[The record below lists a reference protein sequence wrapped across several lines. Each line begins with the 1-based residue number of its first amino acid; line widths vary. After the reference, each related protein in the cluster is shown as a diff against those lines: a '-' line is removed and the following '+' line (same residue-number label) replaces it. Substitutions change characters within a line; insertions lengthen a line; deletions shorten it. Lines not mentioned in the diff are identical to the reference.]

1 MSAHSTANPR
11 AHNASPDREI
21 RVLMVC
27 LGNICRSPTA
37 HGVLD
42 KLIKNKGLSD
52 TIKVDSAGTS
62 TYHIGDPPDPRS
74 IAAARR
80 RGYSLE
86 QQTAR
91 QVKTGDFHE
100 FDYILAMDADN
111 LRHLEGAAPGDAR
124 ARLQLL
130 LDYSA
135 GASKSVPDPY
145 FGGGEQ
151 GFEQVLDLVEG
162 ACRRLLEKL
171 ERELSIPEAEQ

>member
-1 MSAHSTANPR
+1 
-11 AHNASPDREI
+11 
-21 RVLMVC
+21 MVC

-37 HGVLD
+37 HGVLE
-42 KLIKNKGLSD
+42 KFIENKGLSD
-52 TIKVDSAGTS
+52 YIKVDSAGTS
-62 TYHIGDPPDPRS
+62 TYHIGDHPDPRS
-74 IAAARR
+74 IAAAQR
-80 RGYSLE
+80 RGYEL
-86 QQTAR
+86 QHQIAR
-91 QVKTGDFHE
+91 QVKTNDFHD

-111 LRHLEGAAPGDAR
+111 LHHLEGAAPRDGK

-162 ACRRLLEKL
+162 ACRRLLEHL
-171 ERELSIPEAEQ
+171 ELELSNSEAGQ